1 MMLDGFAPDIVAEIR
16 RRLESVRAQ
25 GIRIGFAIESG
36 SRAWGFPSPDSDYD
50 CRFVYVRPVGDHL
63 GLNAVRDV
71 IEFPIVGLVD
81 TGGWD
86 LRKALLLALSG
97 NAVIVEWLKSPLVY
111 EEEAGFRPRLSAL
124 LDEIVE
130 PPRVAKHYVGLLVK
144 HAGDGGFESIR
155 LKKFLY
161 ALRPAIALAWMSKRD
176 FSTLPPMNML
186 ECLEGVTLPD
196 AVHQEVL
203 ALVDMKKR
211 TRELGEGAPH
221 PALQAF
227 VIETHARFS
236 GTAARMLK
244 TEPDSGWRK
253 EKADAFY
260 RNEVLAGS
268 LAGIG

>member
-1 MMLDGFAPDIVAEIR
+1 MLDGFAPDVVAEIR

-50 CRFVYVRPVGDHL
+50 CRFVYVRPVGDHVGL
-63 GLNAVRDV
+63 GVVRDV

-97 NAVIVEWLKSPLVY
+97 NAVVVEWLKSPLVY
-111 EEEAGFRPRLSAL
+111 EEEPGFRSRLSVL

-130 PPRVAKHYVGLLVK
+130 PSKVAKHYVGLLHK
-144 HAGDGGFESIR
+144 HAGNDEFETAK

-161 ALRPAIALAWMSKRD
+161 ALRPAIALAWMSGRD
-176 FSTLPPMNML
+176 FTSLPPMNML
-186 ECLEGVTLPD
+186 ECMAGATISD
-196 AVHQEVL
+196 AVRHETL
-203 ALVDMKKR
+203 ALVEAKKH
-211 TRELGEGAPH
+211 TREMGEGVPN
-221 PALQAF
+221 PVLRAF
-227 VIETHARFS
+227 VAETHARFS
-236 GTAARMLK
+236 GAGASIFRTK
-244 TEPDSGWRK
+244 PDSSWRK

-260 RNEVLAGS
+260 RNEVLGVS
-268 LAGIG
+268 